1 MALCQVRKPYP
12 VILMVMPPTQR
23 LGNAVSFSD
32 GFMGNM
38 DGVRYIKGIA
48 RYFGDFTPDVTIPL
62 AIAK

>member
-1 MALCQVRKPYP
+1 MKTLPSNINGYAT
-12 VILMVMPPTQR
+12 TQR

-62 AIAK
+62 ATAN

>member
-1 MALCQVRKPYP
+1 MKTLPSNINGYATTK
-12 VILMVMPPTQR
+12 R
-23 LGNAVSFSD
+23 LGNAVSFSY